1 VAGLTPDPM
10 RELMRSPDFLA
21 AVHGGLLL
29 RGSSGWKEEEGPT
42 DKGKG
47 GEVRGT
53 KSTGRQREG
62 AF

>member
-1 VAGLTPDPM
+1 
-10 RELMRSPDFLA
+10 MRSPDFLA